1 VFYDQ
6 RKKGEKEGVKAERD
20 FVKNGKFSKPFYIYS
35 R

>member
-6 RKKGEKEGVKAERD
+6 RKKVEKEGVKVEKD
-20 FVKNGKFSKPFYIYS
+20 LVKGGKFSKPFYIYS